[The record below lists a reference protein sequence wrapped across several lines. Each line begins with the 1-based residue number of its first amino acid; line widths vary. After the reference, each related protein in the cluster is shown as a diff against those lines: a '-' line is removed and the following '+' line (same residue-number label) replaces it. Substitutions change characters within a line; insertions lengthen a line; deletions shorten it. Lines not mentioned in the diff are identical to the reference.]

1 MNDIAY
7 EFSPRLQR
15 LVDLGESGTNILH
28 GELKNMMLE
37 VEQELVPL
45 MQNSEELGS
54 NEAYEDTVS
63 RLYQEG
69 YMDALTAVYQLTYDL
84 SFAIA
89 ERTKANG

>member
-1 MNDIAY
+1 MQDINY
-7 EFSPRLQR
+7 EFPAHLQK

-37 VEQELVPL
+37 VEEELIPL
-45 MQNSEELGS
+45 MQNLGELGS

-63 RLYQEG
+63 RIYQEG
-69 YMDALTAVYQLTYDL
+69 YIDALTAVYQLTYDL

-89 ERTKANG
+89 ERTKLNG